1 MARLRL
7 TCLLLIVALALN
19 AQRQM
24 TIQQLVTFIK
34 SAVANK
40 NNDRDVAD
48 AVRKLKLT
56 SKLDARTVEELQG
69 AGAGRQTMA
78 ALREQIT
85 ATATLPDA
93 PPPEPAPVVVTI
105 PPPSAADQ
113 KKILAEIR
121 QNALDYTKNLPN
133 FICNQLTRRYVD
145 TTGSGT
151 GFRPTDR
158 IQEQLSYVDGME
170 NYKVVLVNEL
180 PVNNVSHFQ
189 LGGTTSS
196 GEFATMLHE
205 IFDPETQTQFEWTK
219 WATLRGRRMHVYS
232 FRVLQ
237 TNSKYTIHEDQSGRT
252 IVAGYHGLI
261 FADRDT
267 GLVMRI
273 VMDCDGLEAFPI
285 TQVSLDLNYDFVKI
299 ETGEYVLPLRADLT
313 SRAGRLMSKNEVEFR
328 LYKKFGAEAT
338 IIFDPGDS
346 IPADQLKEQPAKPD
360 PAKK

>member
-7 TCLLLIVALALN
+7 ICLLLIMAVGIQ

-24 TIQQLVTFIK
+24 TIAQLVTFIK
-34 SAVANK
+34 SAIANK

-56 SKLDARTVEELQG
+56 NKLDAHTVEDLQG

-85 ATATLPDA
+85 ATAGLSDA
-93 PPPEPAPVVVTI
+93 PPPEPPPVVATI

-113 KKILAEIR
+113 KKTLEEVR

-133 FICNQLTRRYVD
+133 FICTQVTKRSVD
-145 TTGSGT
+145 TSGT
-151 GFRPTDR
+151 GSFRPTDR

-170 NYKVVLVNEL
+170 NYKVVLVNDL
-180 PVNNVSHFQ
+180 PAPNATHNK

-196 GEFATMLHE
+196 GEFGTMLHE
-205 IFDPETQTQFEWTK
+205 IFDPETQTQFEWTR
-219 WATLRGRRMHVYS
+219 WATWNKRRAHVYS

-237 TNSKYTIHEDQSGRT
+237 ANSKYSIYDQQSGRM

-261 FADRDT
+261 YADRDT

-273 VMDCDGLEAFPI
+273 LMDCDGLENFPV
-285 TQVSLDLNYDFVKI
+285 TKASLDLVYDFVKI
-299 ETGEYVLPLRADLT
+299 ESGEYLLPLRAELT
-313 SRAGRLMSKNEVEFR
+313 LHAGRFVSQNMVQFG

-338 IIFDPGDS
+338 ITFDTPDP
-346 IPADQLKEQPAKPD
+346 IPADQLKEQPAAPD
-360 PAKK
+360 AGKK